1 MIEAEIKAK
10 IDEGILEKFKELGLE
25 KLKESKQSDTYYDH
39 PCRKFMDTDESVR
52 VRDRE
57 ESGLAF
63 YYKSPKV
70 DSQTKSRQE
79 YKTPVNSD
87 IYKILKKIGFTEFWT
102 VKKKRS
108 YYSLDD
114 VKITYDEVEGLGT
127 YLELE
132 VAADEDTMEEAKA
145 QLFSVLEKLGI
156 PKSALTRKSYVELL
170 YEKSNGASKK

>member
-10 IDEGILEKFKELGLE
+10 IDESILEKFKELGLE
-25 KLKESKQSDTYYDH
+25 KEKESIQTDIYYNH
-39 PCRKFMDTDESVR
+39 PCREFMKTDESVR

-63 YYKSPKV
+63 YYKSPKI
-70 DSQTKSRQE
+70 DPHTKSRQE

-87 IYKILKKIGFTEFWT
+87 IYKILKKIGFTEFMR

-108 YYSLDD
+108 YYSLDE

-127 YLELE
+127 FVELELP
-132 VAADEDTMEEAKA
+132 ADEDTMEETKER
-145 QLFSVLEKLGI
+145 LFAVLKKLGI
-156 PKSALTRKSYVELL
+156 SKSTLTRKSYVELL
-170 YEKSNGASKK
+170 IESKPKK

>member
-10 IDEGILEKFKELGLE
+10 VDESILKKFEELGLKKE
-25 KLKESKQSDTYYDH
+25 KESNQTDTYYDH
-39 PCRKFMDTDESVR
+39 PCRSFMETDESVR

-63 YYKSPKV
+63 YYKSPKI
-70 DSQTKSRQE
+70 DPDTKSRQE

-87 IYKILKKIGFTEFWT
+87 IYKIIKKIGFTEFMK

-108 YYSLDD
+108 YYTLDE

-127 YLELE
+127 FIELE
-132 VAADEDTMEEAKA
+132 VTADEETMEESKEL
-145 QLFSVLEKLGI
+145 LFSVLKKLGI
-156 PKSALTRKSYVELL
+156 PKSELIRKSYVELL
-170 YEKSNGASKK
+170 IEQSAKK